1 MTDRA
6 VSLAWLKVLQRADH
20 GPGHRNCVACLR
32 SPQSKSWFSHSNANK
47 KSAIVRSERT
57 FAEYI
62 KDPRAK
68 VHSTK
73 MNFADI
79 ENEQHSKDLWGMPE
93 AVRRQ
98 RKHKNNAAGA
108 LARRRGPRFHQQH
121 TPD

>member
-1 MTDRA
+1 VPTTVRGPKLRGM
-6 VSLAWLKVLQRADH
+6 LAE
-20 GPGHRNCVACLR
+20 
-32 SPQSKSWFSHSNANK
+32 SPVEKLVQSSDANK
-47 KSAIVRSERT
+47 KSAIVRSEQT